1 MIKQITLLF
10 FLTIVFGCKKYQN
23 DEWFSAYTVEERLT
37 IGLEKDGTDNNG
49 SNWECDK
56 MEYSV
61 NSKWILSP
69 KIAKLSLTDSKES
82 TIFHENIA
90 IDNFKSTWKLADKK
104 SNLIIEGVD
113 KFKILKLTMKKME
126 LKSTDGT
133 IFYFTRHPA

>member
-1 MIKQITLLF
+1 MKKKLILLILLTLSF
-10 FLTIVFGCKKYQN
+10 SCKKYQN

-37 IGLEKDGTDNNG
+37 LGLDKDGTDNNV

-69 KIAKLSLTDSKES
+69 KIVKLSLTDSKES
-82 TIFHENIA
+82 TIFHENTAIA
-90 IDNFKSTWKLADKK
+90 NFTSTWKLADKK
-104 SNLIIEGVD
+104 SNLIIEGLD

>member
-1 MIKQITLLF
+1 MIKQITLLI
-10 FLTIVFGCKKYQN
+10 FLTIIFGCKKYQN

-37 IGLEKDGTDNNG
+37 LGLDKDGTDNNV

-69 KIAKLSLTDSKES
+69 KIVKLSLTDSKES
-82 TIFHENIA
+82 TIFHENTAIA
-90 IDNFKSTWKLADKK
+90 NFTSTWKLADKK
-104 SNLIIEGVD
+104 SNLIIEGLD